1 MFFFRIALYFTNTN
15 RAMAYFS
22 YILPYFDSRLIPSF
36 PQYPGHPAGCLCTI
50 PKLGTLRD
58 LWYRLFAMCVFPSF
72 LGEEQHL
79 IRISSDT
86 CFTRIVGTQPPGGHM
101 GTSEGV
107 CNPQG
112 DTAAFLQSSLSR
124 PTISTHPMGSQCVLL
139 LLTII
144 FKCGEDCPC
153 TFSSQQGLNQHCS
166 TCPTYHTTH
175 ARTLARISTTLHVPE
190 KCSTSSSEV
199 SLHSLFHPSLT
210 PTSGLQVETS
220 ARPAPHPHRNQG
232 LSAEASMDSASQE
245 AARNHGQPGPSSQ
258 CVTSHKGKLQLSTH
272 EPPMESQSQPMPE
285 DDPLG
290 PRICRLAARF

>member
-22 YILPYFDSRLIPSF
+22 YILLYFDSRLIPSF

-86 CFTRIVGTQPPGGHM
+86 CFTRIVGTQPPGGRM

-124 PTISTHPMGSQCVLL
+124 PTISTHPMGSQCEAAAEKTAPARSLL
-139 LLTII
+139 NKDSINIAQHAQRITPRMRGRWLESALPCMYLKSVRRPPARLKPPLGQPRIPIAIRVYLQRRAWTLRVRCVT
-144 FKCGEDCPC
+144 FTLFLELSSTMRRTGGCPEPRA
-153 TFSSQQGLNQHCS
+153 TWPELPMRNLPQGKV
-166 TCPTYHTTH
+166 TT
-175 ARTLARISTTLHVPE
+175 
-190 KCSTSSSEV
+190 
-199 SLHSLFHPSLT
+199 FHP
-210 PTSGLQVETS
+210 
-220 ARPAPHPHRNQG
+220 
-232 LSAEASMDSASQE
+232 
-245 AARNHGQPGPSSQ
+245 
-258 CVTSHKGKLQLSTH
+258 
-272 EPPMESQSQPMPE
+272 
-285 DDPLG
+285 
-290 PRICRLAARF
+290 